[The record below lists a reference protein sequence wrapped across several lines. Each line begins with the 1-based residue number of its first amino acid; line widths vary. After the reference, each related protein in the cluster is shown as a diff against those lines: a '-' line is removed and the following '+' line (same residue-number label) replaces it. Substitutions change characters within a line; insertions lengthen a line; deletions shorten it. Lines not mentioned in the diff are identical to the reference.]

1 MKGNVVALAAF
12 DGEVV
17 SLLGATPLE
26 DEDEDEDEL
35 EDELEDGLLSS
46 FEGAAPDLASV
57 VGVVVVVVVVGGGG
71 VAVLVVGG
79 GVL

>member
-1 MKGNVVALAAF
+1 MKGSVVALAAF

-17 SLLGATPLE
+17 SLLGATPLGDVEE
-26 DEDEDEDEL
+26 DELEEEL
-35 EDELEDGLLSS
+35 EDELLS
-46 FEGAAPDLASV
+46 FEGAVPDLGVSV
-57 VGVVVVVVVVGGGG
+57 VAGGVVVVVVGGGG

>member
-1 MKGNVVALAAF
+1 VKGSVALAAF

-17 SLLGATPLE
+17 SLLGATPL
-26 DEDEDEDEL
+26 DEDEDEL
-35 EDELEDGLLSS
+35 EEELEDELLS
-46 FEGAAPDLASV
+46 FEGAVPDLGVSV
-57 VGVVVVVVVVGGGG
+57 VGGVVVVVVVGGG

>member
-1 MKGNVVALAAF
+1 MKGSVALAAF

-17 SLLGATPLE
+17 SLLGATPL
-26 DEDEDEDEL
+26 DDDEDEL
-35 EDELEDGLLSS
+35 EDELLEDGLLSL
-46 FEGAAPDLASV
+46 EGAVPDLGVSV
-57 VGVVVVVVVVGGGG
+57 AGGVVVVVGGG

>member
-1 MKGNVVALAAF
+1 VKGSVVALAAF
-12 DGEVV
+12 DGVVV

-26 DEDEDEDEL
+26 DEDELEEEL
-35 EDELEDGLLSS
+35 EEELLS
-46 FEGAAPDLASV
+46 FEGAVPDLGVSV
-57 VGVVVVVVVVGGGG
+57 VGGVVVVVGGG